1 MQLVLPEQMVAMVL
15 LVQLGLLAQ
24 QVLLELMERTDAT
37 ERQARLVQP
46 GKTAQWVPPD
56 H

>member
-1 MQLVLPEQMVAMVL
+1 MVAMVL

-24 QVLLELMERTDAT
+24 QVLLELMERTDVT
-37 ERQARLVQP
+37 EHLAQLVP
-46 GKTAQWVPPD
+46 LGKMVQLVRPD